1 MARATDETVR
11 AQPTLRVGVAGH
23 RNIETSG
30 GRAAV
35 LRDRVSAVLAYLWQ
49 TAVDA
54 APTGSAPH
62 LVVISP
68 LAEGADRLVAHAALA
83 NGFPLHCPLPFARDE
98 YERDFTTEASRR
110 EYRALLARAA
120 TVRELP
126 GTRAREGEAYAAV
139 GRVVVNESDVLLAIW
154 DGEPARGDGGTA
166 RVVEDALNR
175 AVPVVWLASARPY
188 AVRLLTMDGGVRR
201 EDGLSV
207 LGVRMRAWMCTGS
220 DGDRAS
226 T

>member
-11 AQPTLRVGVAGH
+11 ALPTLRVGVAGH

-30 GRAAV
+30 GCAAV
-35 LRDRVSAVLAYLWQ
+35 LQDRVSAVLAYLWQ
-49 TAVDA
+49 TAVDG
-54 APTGSAPH
+54 APTSSAPH
-62 LVVISP
+62 LVVVSP

-175 AVPVVWLASARPY
+175 AVPVVWLASEPPHAIR
-188 AVRLLTMDGGVRR
+188 VLTGNDGGQHAA
-201 EDGLSV
+201 DLSTLAGHIV
-207 LGVRMRAWMCTGS
+207 GRLRLPH
-220 DGDRAS
+220 
-226 T
+226 